1 MKLEFG
7 ARVRYKAL
15 DENCYPAVVLGEHTS
30 PSEGDYQIAYE
41 VDRGQ
46 VRFTHCWA
54 SSLTRDM
61 SMVLE
66 LLEKE
71 RQRAM
76 NIAYSL
82 MKQHKMQEEAQKR
95 DNNRLHFIEG
105 ELAEACREIG
115 NAISGGDARS
125 ITLGETMR
133 DRLEKEYFND

>member
-1 MKLEFG
+1 
-7 ARVRYKAL
+7 
-15 DENCYPAVVLGEHTS
+15 
-30 PSEGDYQIAYE
+30 
-41 VDRGQ
+41 
-46 VRFTHCWA
+46 
-54 SSLTRDM
+54 
-61 SMVLE
+61 MVLE